1 MRLEKLK
8 INNVE
13 FTKYADYFVLNEL
26 VYTQEPTRGM
36 DGTMEDLKGIDT
48 FIVPRIFID
57 FNYLDIVDYRN
68 LLKATSTLEFP
79 IEYYDFDEDKIKT
92 QLFYLKPISRSKL
105 YVKPT
110 SDGVEA
116 KGIRNLSLE
125 FVATLR
131 DNVKESE

>member
-1 MRLEKLK
+1 MGLEKLK

-79 IEYYDFDEDKIKT
+79 IEYYDFDEDN
-92 QLFYLKPISRSKL
+92 LKPISRSKL